1 MKESGNHVVITGG
14 TSGIGLALA
23 EVLCASKNE
32 VLITGRREKRL
43 AEASGR
49 IPGLRTFACD
59 LSSAEGRRALHD
71 HVRDGF
77 PAVNILINNA
87 GIQRNI
93 DFRNGP
99 ADLDSGENEIRINLE
114 APIYLTALF
123 VPLLKGKENACV
135 VNVSS
140 GLGFVPMV
148 ATPVYCATKAAMHS
162 FSVTLRVQ
170 LSALGIKVH
179 EVIPPAVDTELN
191 PQGRAGRPR
200 GSFGMIDAREY
211 AASVVKG
218 LRNDEIEIGFG
229 YTQDMMKASKAELD
243 QRFRMMN
250 RITSP

>member
-23 EVLCASKNE
+23 EALCAAKNE

-59 LSSAEGRRALHD
+59 LSAAEGRRALSH
-71 HVRDGF
+71 HVRESF
-77 PAVNILINNA
+77 PDVNVLVNNA
-87 GIQRNI
+87 GIQRNV

-99 ADLDSGENEIRINLE
+99 ADLESGENEIRINLE
-114 APIYLTALF
+114 APIFLTALF

-162 FSVTLRVQ
+162 FSMTLRVQ
-170 LSALGIKVH
+170 LAALGIQVL
-179 EVIPPAVDTELN
+179 EVIPPAVETELN

-200 GSFGMIDAREY
+200 GTLGLVDVHEY

-218 LRNDEIEIGFG
+218 LQDDVTEIGYG
-229 YTQDMMKASKAELD
+229 YTQDMMNASRADLD
-243 QRFRMMN
+243 KRFRMMN
-250 RITSP
+250 RIS

>member
-23 EVLCASKNE
+23 EALCAAKNE

-59 LSSAEGRRALHD
+59 LSGAEGRRALHD
-71 HVRDGF
+71 HVRDSF
-77 PAVNILINNA
+77 PRVNVLINNA
-87 GIQRNI
+87 GIQRNV

-99 ADLDSGENEIRINLE
+99 ADLESGENEIRINLE
-114 APIYLTALF
+114 APIFLTALF

-135 VNVSS
+135 INVSS

-170 LSALGIKVH
+170 LAALGIKVL

-200 GSFGMIDAREY
+200 GSLGLIDAHEY

-218 LRNDEIEIGFG
+218 LLDDVPEIGYG
-229 YTQDMMKASKAELD
+229 YTQDMMNATRADLD
-243 QRFRMMN
+243 KRFKMMN
-250 RITSP
+250 RIT